1 MCLITA
7 MKEMHNTHIVFYPGE
22 LPPSILN
29 NKAAQL
35 TAVYP
40 GFKNEH
46 VHVCMCERTCGC
58 MHAAVHVG
66 RLEDS
71 FGS

>member
-7 MKEMHNTHIVFYPGE
+7 MKEMHNTHVVFYPGE

-29 NKAAQL
+29 NIAAQL
-35 TAVYP
+35 TEVYP

-46 VHVCMCERTCGC
+46 VCEHTCGC
-58 MHAAVHVG
+58 THAAVHV
-66 RLEDS
+66 
-71 FGS
+71 